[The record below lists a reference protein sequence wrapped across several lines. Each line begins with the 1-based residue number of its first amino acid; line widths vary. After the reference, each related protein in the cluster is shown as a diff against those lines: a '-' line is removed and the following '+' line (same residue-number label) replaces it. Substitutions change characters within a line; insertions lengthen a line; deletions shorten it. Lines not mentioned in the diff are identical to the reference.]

1 MILFITSFL
10 RNFATACTPT
20 HGSGGGLLGFP
31 TWYKY
36 LGGEEIADKCSV
48 VFDFPDDIGKIL
60 LAVVEILLRVAGM
73 VAVGFVIYGGFQY
86 MLSQGDKNV
95 QGVPEKANAARGTII
110 NALIGVVIAVIATVA
125 VSFVAR
131 TLT

>member
-95 QGVPEKANAARGTII
+95 QGVPEKANAANASDITGTWG
-110 NALIGVVIAVIATVA
+110 NCPPVISATMLK
-125 VSFVAR
+125 R
-131 TLT
+131 LLTAA